1 MNKKI
6 LVPLG
11 QYDRSDEMVPYIENV
26 ARPGMKVVFLVR
38 YLVDGVDWRKEEYGM
53 TGRLGGKE
61 VGELLLLG
69 RQPRKHKEA
78 CSSCLRSSACQ
89 RHRNGRGCLRW

>member
-53 TGRLGGKE
+53 RAALGA
-61 VGELLLLG
+61 
-69 RQPRKHKEA
+69 RKLVNYYSWEGNLENSKEA
-78 CSSCLRSSACQ
+78 CSSCLRSSARQ